1 MIQQLIGTLLIEG
14 KAALFSEVKGEIQKA
29 AEEMTEYQNDRTNDA
44 DTRALCEAKANVLWE
59 MMDTLEAKYDLHI
72 EAIGERY
79 PQPEKSCLDIS
90 TDYLQN
96 LGRWTPSA

>member
-59 MMDTLEAKYDLHI
+59 MMDTLDAKYNLHI
-72 EAIGERY
+72 EAIEERY